1 MVKNY
6 LTKIIFSAALF
17 ACLSGHAQV
26 NEVLKASQFG
36 GITNVS
42 FNPAIADNPFL
53 VDINLVSAGLGLEN
67 NYIGLNSKALTHP
80 SLLTNSPDIQSDQLT
95 ERLNGNPKS
104 VFLGMS
110 VQGPL
115 SFMVSF
121 GKKRNNKNAI
131 GFSYHTNA
139 IFNIDGVS
147 QQFARIA
154 YYGLGSKADSI
165 QPFNYQNLNN
175 QNFGTKMLAWGDVG
189 LTYSRVLYDQ
199 GAHLFKAGVT
209 GKALVGLAGAYISS
223 KNINYKFKNY
233 DTLDI
238 YNSDL
243 SYGHSADVSN
253 IENPSSFFSN
263 ILGSKSKTSFGADLG
278 MVYEWRPNKEKF
290 QYDYDCQKWYHNDVN
305 KYKLA
310 VGFSVIDI
318 GRVVFS
324 RPNDVSSYTAN
335 IQGWLP
341 GKSGINS
348 VATFDSVLAHTPGF
362 TSTNKGSFQMWLPT
376 RFNLYI
382 DYEIY
387 KGLGLNLNG
396 VISPN
401 LAKDANQVHYPTS
414 IALTPRYDCKWF
426 GAYIPLTY
434 DQYGNF
440 GAGFGLRAGPIFVT
454 SSNIITA
461 LADKYTYALNL
472 QVGVKITI
480 PYLQQ
485 KVHKKNNNY
494 LPKHVTDSICPST
507 TTDLYHYYHKDPN
520 KLDFSTPTPKSV
532 GAGSYIVTHPNPK
545 GGCPDSSYVT
555 ILNRQG
561 PKAGGNKTASVC
573 AGSAFDLT
581 TLYPNA
587 DYSGYEWNTTTPT
600 AVSPGTYKLVVKNAG
615 GCTDTAVAT
624 VTELARPGIGGGRTD
639 SIFPGSTY
647 DLTSMYPNSGYKTYN
662 WTDLPKNAPVAAVPV
677 GVYHLEVTG
686 ANGCTDIATATIVQK
701 IPPVLTKKEVETIKY
716 AFDNL
721 EFETAKAIIKVKSH
735 ISLDQLAALLVDKGY
750 GLRIDG
756 HTDNV
761 GTADYNMDLSLRRA
775 EAVKAYLVDK
785 GVVAARLETNGY
797 GLTKPIADNKTAAGR
812 QKNRRV
818 EMSVIYK

>member
-6 LTKIIFSAALF
+6 LTKIIFPAALF
-17 ACLSGHAQV
+17 ACLFGQAQV

-53 VDINLVSAGLGLEN
+53 VDINLIGVGFGLEN
-67 NYIGLNSKALTHP
+67 NYVGINSKALTHP
-80 SLLTNSPDIQSDQLT
+80 SLLSGSGDFQSTQLT

-104 VFLGMS
+104 VFLGMQ

-131 GFSYHTNA
+131 GFSWHTSA
-139 IFNIDGVS
+139 LFNIDGVS

-165 QPFNYQNLNN
+165 QPFDYQQLNN
-175 QNFGTKMLAWGDVG
+175 KNFGTKMLAWSDVG
-189 LTYSRVLYDQ
+189 ITYSRVLYDK
-199 GAHLFKAGVT
+199 GAHLLKAGVT
-209 GKALVGLAGAYISS
+209 GKAIIGWAGAYISS
-223 KNINYKFKNY
+223 KNIDYKFRHF

-238 YNSDL
+238 YNSDI
-243 SYGHSADVSN
+243 SYGHSAGVSQS
-253 IENPSSFFSN
+253 PGLSD
-263 ILGSKSKTSFGADLG
+263 ILNSKSKVSFAADLG
-278 MVYEWRPNKEKF
+278 VVYEWRPNKEKY
-290 QYDYDCQKWYHNDVN
+290 QYEYDCQKWYHNDVN

-324 RPNDVSSYTAN
+324 KPNNVSSYTAN
-335 IQGWLP
+335 IQGWVP

-348 VATFDSVLAHTPGF
+348 FSTFDSVLAHTTGF
-362 TSTNKGSFQMWLPT
+362 TSTGGNTFKMWLPT
-376 RFNLYI
+376 RFNIYI

-387 KGLGLNLNG
+387 KGLGVNLNG

-401 LAKDANQVHYPTS
+401 LAQDNNQVHYPTS

-434 DQYGNF
+434 NQYGNF

-461 LADKYTYALNL
+461 LAEKYTYALNL
-472 QVGVKITI
+472 QVGVKISV
-480 PYLQQ
+480 PYLRQR
-485 KVHKKNNNY
+485 VHKK
-494 LPKHVTDSICPST
+494 KHHSDFGGQYVDSICPSSSV
-507 TTDLYHYYHKDPN
+507 DLYKYYHKDPSTLN
-520 KLDFSTPTPKSV
+520 YSTPTPNSV
-532 GAGSYIVTHPNPK
+532 GAGRYIVTRPNPK
-545 GGCPDSSYVT
+545 GGCPDSSFIT
-555 ILNRQG
+555 ILDRQG

-587 DYSGYEWNTTTPT
+587 GYSGYDWNTTTPT
-600 AVSPGTYKLVVKNAG
+600 AVSPGIYKLVVKNAG

-624 VTELARPGIGGGRTD
+624 VTEIARPSLGGDKTD
-639 SIFPGSTY
+639 SIFPGNTY
-647 DLTSMYPNSGYKTYN
+647 DLTSMYPNAGYKGYT
-662 WTDLPKNAPVAAVPV
+662 WLDIPKNAPVPAVPV
-677 GVYHLEVTG
+677 GVYHLVVT
-686 ANGCTDIATATIVQK
+686 NESGCTNTVTATIVQK

-785 GVVAARLETNGY
+785 GVVATRLETNGY
-797 GLTKPIADNKTAAGR
+797 GLTKPVADNKTVAGR